1 MPTRTSTRAKTRMTT
16 RNSVRER
23 ELVTAVARWFRQ
35 SARPLPWRNSETSP
49 WGVLL
54 SEVMAQQT
62 PVARVAPLWL
72 EWIER
77 WPTLSDLAN
86 ASPADVVRAWGK
98 LGYPRRALNLHAAA
112 TRIRDEFGGEVPSDV
127 DALES
132 LPGIGSYTAR
142 AVAAFAFGQRVPVV
156 DTNIRRV
163 LARAVLGIAEP
174 EPPRVRADMD
184 LMESVLPTSA
194 KESVAVNAGIMEL
207 GAVICTARAPKCDE
221 CPIAQ
226 QCAWVLAGS
235 PANAGRTRTP
245 QKKYEGSV
253 RQARGVIL
261 ALARKHAVVSTKD
274 IGIAVP
280 DTSKRHRA
288 MEGLLSDGLL
298 VNVKNGFGL
307 PDS

>member
-1 MPTRTSTRAKTRMTT
+1 MTT
-16 RNSVRER
+16 RNRVRER
-23 ELVTAVARWFRQ
+23 ELVTAVARWFRRT
-35 SARPLPWRNSETSP
+35 ARPLPWRNTETSP

-77 WPTLSDLAN
+77 WPTVSDLAN

-112 TRIRDEFGGEVPSDV
+112 TRIRDEFGGQVPTEVE
-127 DALES
+127 ALES

-142 AVAAFAFGQRVPVV
+142 AVAAFAFGHRVPVV

-174 EPPRVRADMD
+174 EPPRLRADID
-184 LMESVLPTSA
+184 LMESVLPASA
-194 KESVAVNAGIMEL
+194 KESVAVNAGVMEL
-207 GAVICTARAPKCDE
+207 GAVICTARAPKCHE

-253 RQARGVIL
+253 RQARGAIL
-261 ALARKHAVVSTKD
+261 ALARAGETVTTAAIALAVSDHVRRE
-274 IGIAVP
+274 IAL
-280 DTSKRHRA
+280 
-288 MEGLLSDGLL
+288 EGLLSDGLI
-298 VNVKNGFGL
+298 VDTEQGFRL
-307 PDS
+307 PE

>member
-1 MPTRTSTRAKTRMTT
+1 MTT
-16 RNSVRER
+16 RNNDRER
-23 ELVTAVARWFRQ
+23 AAMVVVARWFRR
-35 SARPLPWRNSETSP
+35 SARPLPWRDPGTTP

-54 SEVMAQQT
+54 SEIMAQQT
-62 PVARVAPLWL
+62 PVARVAPMWI

-77 WPTLSDLAN
+77 WPTPAALAD

-142 AVAAFAFGQRVPVV
+142 AVASFAFGQHVPVV

-174 EPPRVRADMD
+174 EPPRTKVDMD
-184 LMESVLPTSA
+184 LMQSVLPA
-194 KESVAVNAGIMEL
+194 DAVESVAVNAGVMEL
-207 GAVICTARAPKCDE
+207 GAVFCTARTPNCGE
-221 CPIAQ
+221 CPIAE
-226 QCAWVLAGS
+226 QCAWALAGF

-245 QKKYEGSV
+245 QAKYEGSV
-253 RQARGVIL
+253 RQARGAIL
-261 ALARKHAVVSTKD
+261 ALARERMLITDADITK
-274 IGIAVP
+274 AVP
-280 DTSKRHRA
+280 DPVKRDRA
-288 MEGLLSDGLL
+288 LEGLLTDGLI
-298 VNVKNGFGL
+298 VNVKRGYEL
-307 PDS
+307 PK

>member
-1 MPTRTSTRAKTRMTT
+1 MTT

-23 ELVTAVARWFRQ
+23 ELVTAVARWFRRT
-35 SARPLPWRNSETSP
+35 ARPLPWRNTETSP

-77 WPTLSDLAN
+77 WPTVSDLAN

-112 TRIRDEFGGEVPSDV
+112 TRIRDEFGGQVPTEVE
-127 DALES
+127 ALES

-142 AVAAFAFGQRVPVV
+142 AVAAFAFGHRVPVV

-174 EPPRVRADMD
+174 VPPRVRADMD

-261 ALARKHAVVSTKD
+261 ALARASETVTTAAIALAVSDNVRREL
-274 IGIAVP
+274 AL
-280 DTSKRHRA
+280 
-288 MEGLLSDGLL
+288 EGLLSDGLI
-298 VNVKNGFGL
+298 VDTEQGFRL
-307 PDS
+307 PE

>member
-1 MPTRTSTRAKTRMTT
+1 MPTRTFTPVKMRMTA
-16 RNSVRER
+16 RDSARER
-23 ELVTAVARWFRQ
+23 ELVTAVARWFCRT
-35 SARPLPWRNSETSP
+35 ARPLPWRNSETSP

-62 PVARVAPLWL
+62 PVARVAPLWV

-77 WPTLSDLAN
+77 WPTASDLAN

-98 LGYPRRALNLHAAA
+98 LGYPRRALNLHSSA
-112 TRIRDEFGGEVPSDV
+112 TRIRDGFGGEVPTDV

-142 AVAAFAFGQRVPVV
+142 AVAAFAFGHRVSVV

-174 EPPRVRADMD
+174 EPPRVRADME
-184 LMESVLPTSA
+184 LMESVLPASA

-207 GAVICTARAPKCDE
+207 GAIICTARAPKCGE

-253 RQARGVIL
+253 RQARGAIL
-261 ALARKHAVVSTKD
+261 ALARAGETVTTAAIALAVSDHVRRE
-274 IGIAVP
+274 IAL
-280 DTSKRHRA
+280 
-288 MEGLLSDGLL
+288 EGLLSDGLI
-298 VNVKNGFGL
+298 VDTEQGFRL
-307 PDS
+307 PE

>member
-1 MPTRTSTRAKTRMTT
+1 
-16 RNSVRER
+16 
-23 ELVTAVARWFRQ
+23 
-35 SARPLPWRNSETSP
+35 
-49 WGVLL
+49 
-54 SEVMAQQT
+54 MAQQT
-62 PVARVAPLWL
+62 SVARVAPLWVK
-72 EWIER
+72 WIER
-77 WPTLSDLAN
+77 WPTVSDLAN

-98 LGYPRRALNLHAAA
+98 LGYPRRALNLHSAA
-112 TRIRDEFGGEVPSDV
+112 TRIRDEFGGQVPTEVDT
-127 DALES
+127 LES

-142 AVAAFAFGQRVPVV
+142 AVAAFAFGHRVPVV

-174 EPPRVRADMD
+174 EPPRVKADME
-184 LMESVLPTSA
+184 LMESVLPASA

-253 RQARGVIL
+253 RQARGAIL
-261 ALARKHAVVSTKD
+261 ALAREGQAISSAEITD
-274 IGIAVP
+274 AVP
-280 DTSKRHRA
+280 GQLRRDLA
-288 MEGLLSDGLL
+288 LEGLLSDGLI
-298 VNVKNGFGL
+298 VDTEQGFRL
-307 PDS
+307 PE

>member
-1 MPTRTSTRAKTRMTT
+1 MPTRTFTRAKTRMTT

-23 ELVTAVARWFRQ
+23 ELVTAVASWFGRT
-35 SARPLPWRNSETSP
+35 ARPLPWRNSETSP

-62 PVARVAPLWL
+62 PVARVAPLWV

-77 WPTLSDLAN
+77 WPTATSLAA

-112 TRIRDEFGGEVPSDV
+112 TRIRDEFGGEVPTDV

-174 EPPRVRADMD
+174 EPPRVRADME
-184 LMESVLPTSA
+184 LMDSVLPASA
-194 KESVAVNAGIMEL
+194 RESVAVNAGIMEL
-207 GAVICTARAPKCDE
+207 GAVICTARAPKCGE
-221 CPIAQ
+221 CSIAQ

-245 QKKYEGSV
+245 QKQYEGSV
-253 RQARGVIL
+253 RQARGAIL
-261 ALARKHAVVSTKD
+261 ALARSSQHVTDAD
-274 IGIAVP
+274 IASAVP
-280 DTSKRHRA
+280 NQVRRELA
-288 MEGLLSDGLL
+288 LEGLLSDGLV
-298 VNVKNGFGL
+298 VNVKRGYEL
-307 PDS
+307 PK

>member
-1 MPTRTSTRAKTRMTT
+1 
-16 RNSVRER
+16 
-23 ELVTAVARWFRQ
+23 VTAVARWFGRT
-35 SARPLPWRNSETSP
+35 ARPLPWRNSETSP

-62 PVARVAPLWL
+62 PAARVAPLWV

-77 WPTLSDLAN
+77 WPTVSDLAN

-112 TRIRDEFGGEVPSDV
+112 TRIRDEFGGEVPTDV

-142 AVAAFAFGQRVPVV
+142 AVAAFAFGHRVPVV

-174 EPPRVRADMD
+174 EPPRVRADME
-184 LMESVLPTSA
+184 LMDSVLPASA

-207 GAVICTARAPKCDE
+207 GAVICTARAPKCGE

-226 QCAWVLAGS
+226 QCAWALAGF
-235 PANAGRTRTP
+235 PENAGRTRTP

-261 ALARKHAVVSTKD
+261 ALARASETVTAAAIALAVSDNVRREL
-274 IGIAVP
+274 AL
-280 DTSKRHRA
+280 
-288 MEGLLSDGLL
+288 EGLLSDGLI
-298 VNVKNGFGL
+298 VDTEQGFRL
-307 PDS
+307 PE